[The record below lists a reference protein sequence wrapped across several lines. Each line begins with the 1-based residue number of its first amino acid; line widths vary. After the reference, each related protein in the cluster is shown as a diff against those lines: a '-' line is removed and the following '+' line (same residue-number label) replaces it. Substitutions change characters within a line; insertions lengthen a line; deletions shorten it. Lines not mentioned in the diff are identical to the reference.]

1 MKIPTATALIVLMPL
16 RLSTPVIFS
25 FCLLI
30 SGAICHSDQ
39 YEYPDQFP
47 PEYLVE
53 NPTTIPK
60 KAPASYAKLAIIID
74 DLGNSL
80 RSGLDAIALPGPVS
94 FAVMPHRKHSQTLA
108 ERAGRLGK
116 DVLLHAPMS
125 TQNGRKLG
133 AGALRQELGEKAFKD
148 KLRFAL
154 HSIPYIKGM
163 NNHMGSLLTTQQK
176 PMTWV
181 MQVLEQEQL
190 FFVDSRT
197 HAQSVAFISA
207 QQHGLKSAQRDVFLD
222 NEIDLEHIHQ
232 QFKKALAIAQQ
243 YGSAIIIGHPY
254 DESIY
259 YLKHVLPQLKQSQ
272 VKLYSISDLLTEG
285 VSTRSHGAR
294 ASAPAHAPNLDQLL
308 LQLTTKKPPAQSV
321 KPVY

>member
-1 MKIPTATALIVLMPL
+1 MVMPL
-16 RLSTPVIFS
+16 RLTITATLT
-25 FCLLI
+25 CLLLI
-30 SGAICHSDQ
+30 TGPVSHSDQ
-39 YEYPDQFP
+39 AQLSPERSAVNTSATNKATP
-47 PEYLVE
+47 P
-53 NPTTIPK
+53 K
-60 KAPASYAKLAIIID
+60 YAKLAIIID

-125 TQNGRKLG
+125 TQNDRKLG
-133 AGALRQELGEKAFKD
+133 PGALRQELGEKAFKD
-148 KLRFAL
+148 KLRCAL
-154 HSIPYIKGM
+154 RSIPYIKGM
-163 NNHMGSLLTTQQK
+163 NNHMGSLLTTQQNA
-176 PMTWV
+176 MTWV

-197 HAQSVAFISA
+197 HAQSVGFISA
-207 QQHGLKSAQRDVFLD
+207 QQHGLHSAQRDVFLD
-222 NEIDLEHIHQ
+222 NETDLEHIHQ

-254 DESIY
+254 DESLY
-259 YLKHVLPQLKQSQ
+259 YLKHVLPQLKETQ
-272 VKLYSISDLLTEG
+272 VKLHSISDLLKAG
-285 VSTRSHGAR
+285 VRPRSHGAR

-308 LQLTTKKPPAQSV
+308 QQISTQNPLSLEPTKPA
-321 KPVY
+321 Y